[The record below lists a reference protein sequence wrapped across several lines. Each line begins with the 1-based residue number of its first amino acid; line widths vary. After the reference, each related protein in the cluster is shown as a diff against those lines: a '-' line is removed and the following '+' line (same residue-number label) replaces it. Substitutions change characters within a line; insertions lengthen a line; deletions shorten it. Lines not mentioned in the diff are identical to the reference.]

1 MIATSTE
8 ARILLTRLQILAARV
23 YPESQCGFRTG
34 RSTIDMIFSVHHLQE
49 KYREQGKPL
58 YLAFI
63 DLTKAF
69 DLVSRKGLFHLL
81 EKIGC
86 PLQMRGLVVSFHK
99 DIKSTVLF
107 DGSCSEHLPVTSG
120 VKQRCLLAPTLFG
133 IFFSLLQKYAF
144 DSSPDGIYLHTRSNG
159 KLFNLARLRAKTKAL
174 VVLIRELPFA
184 DDAALASHTVE
195 ALQRLMDH
203 FAHACSEFGLNTL
216 LYGSNRN
223 AA

>member
-49 KYREQGKPL
+49 KYKEQGKPL

-63 DLTKAF
+63 DMTKAF

-107 DGSCSEHLPVTSG
+107 DGSCSEHL
-120 VKQRCLLAPTLFG
+120 R
-133 IFFSLLQKYAF
+133 SLVE
-144 DSSPDGIYLHTRSNG
+144 SN
-159 KLFNLARLRAKTKAL
+159 
-174 VVLIRELPFA
+174 
-184 DDAALASHTVE
+184 
-195 ALQRLMDH
+195 
-203 FAHACSEFGLNTL
+203 
-216 LYGSNRN
+216 N
-223 AA
+223 AACWHQHCSGFSFPYSRSMPLTPLQMASTYTPAPMESSSTWLV